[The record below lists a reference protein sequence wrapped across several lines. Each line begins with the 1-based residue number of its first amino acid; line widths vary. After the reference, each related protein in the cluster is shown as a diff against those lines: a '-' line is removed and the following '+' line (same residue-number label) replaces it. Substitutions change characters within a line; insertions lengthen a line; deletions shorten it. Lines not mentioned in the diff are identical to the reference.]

1 MQKSSDLS
9 LVQGYKYIS
18 LTTFR
23 KSGEP
28 VSTPIW
34 FVEKGISIYVWTEKN
49 SWKVKRLRHDSRVRV
64 APSTYRG
71 RAVGPSVDGTARI
84 VSPQAQEE
92 IENLMAA
99 KYGRM
104 MRLASFLNRNKE
116 TVAVEINPDPVITDS
131 VITDSTD

>member
-9 LVQGYKYIS
+9 VAQGHKYIS

-34 FVEKGISIYVWTEKN
+34 FVERGITIDVWTEKN
-49 SWKVKRLRHDSRVRV
+49 SWKVKRLSNDSRVRV
-64 APSTYRG
+64 APSTVRG
-71 RAVGPSVDGTARI
+71 RVVGPSAEGTARI
-84 VSPQAQEE
+84 VSPKVKEE
-92 IENLMAA
+92 IENLMVA
-99 KYGRM
+99 KYGWM
-104 MRLASFLNRNKE
+104 MRLFSFLYRNKE
-116 TVAVEINPDPVITDS
+116 MVVVEINTDS